1 MSIEQLEIFCD
12 GMTNCF
18 IARINELEKRIEVL
32 EANKCNCLTEE
43 ELANEKLGGTDLCG
57 SMIISARSA
66 GMK

>member
-43 ELANEKLGGTDLCG
+43 ELANEKVGGTD
-57 SMIISARSA
+57 
-66 GMK
+66 